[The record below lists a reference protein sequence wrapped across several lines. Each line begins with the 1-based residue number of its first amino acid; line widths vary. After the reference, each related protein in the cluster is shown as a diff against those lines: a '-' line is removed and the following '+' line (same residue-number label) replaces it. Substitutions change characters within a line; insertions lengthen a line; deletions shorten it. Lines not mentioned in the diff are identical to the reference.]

1 MKQLLCR
8 KSYGRECFYKISKL
22 FLKMHYICI
31 AAFWQLYN
39 KNVDAMT
46 DTVARK
52 KYDLDRT
59 VRLVLTCASIGLGV
73 FLVNYLSGILLPF
86 VVGCVLAYML
96 EPAVRFFMRVFH
108 LKNRMFPALLTMML
122 FFGALF
128 LACWF
133 LIPSVIDDFAN
144 MGKMLGK
151 YIKHEVSASNMP
163 DWLLQFVNEYLSADK
178 LEAMFSKE
186 QIFDFFKSVMSGTVS
201 VVGSTIQFVMAVASW
216 LVALLYMFFV
226 LLDYDV
232 IGRGFKACVPRP
244 YRHTVF
250 RIFNDVTG
258 TMSRYFR
265 GQALVSLCVGIIFA
279 IEFSIIGLPMAIVF
293 GLTIGVMNMVPYLQL
308 ISIPFAAFL
317 CVVQSVATG
326 APLWPL
332 FGWTFAAYCICQLI
346 QDLVLIPTI
355 MRSQMGLRPAI
366 VFLALALWSYVLGF
380 IGLIIALPLTSLLIS
395 YYNEFILHVPKFP
408 SGKRKLKTGEA
419 PAVIDKDMEK
429 RIEARVEEMIDEK
442 LEDMQRKG

>member
-1 MKQLLCR
+1 
-8 KSYGRECFYKISKL
+8 
-22 FLKMHYICI
+22 
-31 AAFWQLYN
+31 
-39 KNVDAMT
+39 MT
-46 DTVARK
+46 DTAVRK

-73 FLVNYLSGILLPF
+73 FLINYLSGVLLPF

-96 EPAVRFFMRVFH
+96 EPAVRYFMRVFH
-108 LKNRMFPALLTMML
+108 LKNRMFPALLTMTL

-133 LIPSVIDDFAN
+133 LIPSVIDDFVN

-151 YIKHEVSASNMP
+151 YIKHEVGASNMP

-201 VVGSTIQFVMAVASW
+201 VVGSSIQFVMAVASW

-250 RIFNDVTG
+250 RIFNDVTD

-326 APLWPL
+326 EPLWPL
-332 FGWTFAAYCICQLI
+332 FGWTFAAYCICQVI

-355 MRSQMGLRPAI
+355 MRSQIGLRPAI

-408 SGKRKLKTGEA
+408 SGKRKAKAGDA

-429 RIEARVEEMIDEK
+429 RIEARVEKMIDEK
-442 LEDMQRKG
+442 LEDMQRKQ